1 MRILFLTLFC
11 FVFSFANNI
20 NETLD
25 TIKLND
31 TKIRQI
37 DTFLDN
43 PNNLWMKKY
52 SNFVA
57 YNKITNQLINIENK
71 IQTLKNSEKTQ
82 DNKFKLGNL
91 ERNLNTLKTQQEL
104 LSDYKDSPFK
114 DLLTPAKLEKAP
126 NVTNPILIAQ
136 AFSYINQA
144 QNRLERLERNYK
156 DLENNITLLKEKDK
170 LLKENLR
177 LFANEQNKKDLQ
189 ALCQKN
195 CLFEDLKTLAQEITN
210 NYAAIDELE
219 SASNIFNT
227 TLEIFRKNVEEI
239 DLKLKEQ
246 TKNQI
251 LKGVYIGFIILILFG
266 IAFSIKLGV
275 KKYIHDN
282 ERIYLTNKII
292 NIINLT
298 IIILLLLFTYLDNV
312 TYLVTVLGF
321 ASAGLAIAMKDWFMS
336 LFGWIV
342 IIVGGAVH
350 VGDRIKVI
358 KDGALYVGDVLDISI
373 LRITLYEDITYT
385 SYSENRRAGRIIFV
399 PNNFVF
405 TTMFSNYTH
414 GGMRTV
420 WDGIDF
426 TITFESDHTKACSIA
441 RECAKK
447 YSKGYVEQT
456 RKQFKQLRDKYS
468 LRSTNV
474 EPRIFTLLEPNG
486 IRISVWYLTNAYAT
500 LTLRSSISA
509 EIIDEILKEP
519 NIKIAYPSTTVY
531 SGDSKMPFN
540 DGNIP
545 PIQSSTI

>member
-1 MRILFLTLFC
+1 MRILFFAAFFLFSL
-11 FVFSFANNI
+11 VFANDALN
-20 NETLD
+20 TL
-25 TIKLND
+25 KNND
-31 TKIRQI
+31 AKIMQI
-37 DTFLDN
+37 DIFLNN

-57 YNKITNQLINIENK
+57 YNQVTSKLSEIEK
-71 IQTLKNSEKTQ
+71 QIRILKNEDK
-82 DNKFKLGNL
+82 DENARNKLNNL

-104 LSDYKDSPFK
+104 LAEYKDAPFRE
-114 DLLTPAKLEKAP
+114 LLAPAKLEKAP
-126 NVTNPILIAQ
+126 NITNPILIIQ
-136 AFSYINQA
+136 AFSYMNQA
-144 QNRLERLERNYK
+144 KSKLNRLENNYQ
-156 DLENNITLLKEKDK
+156 DLINNLNFLKEKDR
-170 LLKENLR
+170 LLRENLN
-177 LFANEQNKKDLQ
+177 LFSDENTAKILQNTCKSG
-189 ALCQKN
+189 
-195 CLFEDLKTLAQEITN
+195 CLYNSYDEIIH
-210 NYAAIDELE
+210 AITSNFSAIEELE
-219 SASNIFNT
+219 SASNILNT
-227 TLEIFRKNVEEI
+227 TLAIFSKNVEEI
-239 DLKLKEQ
+239 NLKLKEQ
-246 TKNQI
+246 IKAQI
-251 LKGVYIGFIILILFG
+251 IKGSYIGFIILILFG
-266 IAFSIKLGV
+266 IAFFIKLGV

-531 SGDSKMPFN
+531 SGDSKTPFN